1 MENIKDYGDLSDKEL
16 SEFLAEIANDDDD
29 LQEAQDLAQEKVD
42 LEEITALPDEEI
54 ENRKLESQYGDF
66 TDKTPPVKLTNN
78 ADKKINSK
86 KVISQKLWGLKNERL
101 KIQQEAFNQDLL
113 PLSTPIEPDK
123 IKLLISLLVREHTR
137 MVDKYRAYINK
148 RLATLLRPLIPR
160 RLRACKDLFPHSIRV
175 SPGFLYKASEEYGD
189 GLTFWACPDIPY
201 YFKQNSEQSILLEY
215 KPWFLVKV
223 DLAVKYY
230 HAHLSKRTDKEL
242 QYASL
247 ILTKNVKTYYDLL
260 KLNPF
265 WYKLLFDNITKQ

>member
-42 LEEITALPDEEI
+42 LEEITALSDEEI
-54 ENRKLESQYGDF
+54 ENQKLESQYSDF
-66 TDKTPPVKLTNN
+66 IDKTPPINLANN
-78 ADKKINSK
+78 KKADYKKDIT
-86 KVISQKLWGLKNERL
+86 QKLWGLKSERL
-101 KIQQEAFNQDLL
+101 KIQQEAFNQDLIS
-113 PLSTPIEPDK
+113 LSTLIETDK
-123 IKLLISLLVREHTR
+123 IKLLISLLVSEHTR
-137 MVDKYRAYINK
+137 MVDKYKAYINK

-160 RLRACKDLFPHSIRV
+160 RLKTCKDLFPHSIRV

-201 YFKQNSEQSILLEY
+201 YFKQNSEQNILLEY

-230 HAHLSKRTDKEL
+230 HAHLNKRADKEL

-247 ILTKNVKTYYDLL
+247 IFTKNIRTYYDLL

-265 WYKLLFDNITKQ
+265 WYKLLFDNVTKQ